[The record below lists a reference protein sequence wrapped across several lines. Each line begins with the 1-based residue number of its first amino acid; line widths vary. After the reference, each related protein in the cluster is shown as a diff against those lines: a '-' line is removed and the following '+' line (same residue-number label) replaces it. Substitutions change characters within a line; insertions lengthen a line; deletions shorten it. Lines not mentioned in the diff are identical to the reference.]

1 TALTLPF
8 LHLMVLSFRASLI
21 NFRLTA
27 SNSQNQRTRLS
38 LSRWKSTISL
48 VMRPAISSL
57 MSSLLLFHGIVLIS
71 GPS

>member
-1 TALTLPF
+1 
-8 LHLMVLSFRASLI
+8 
-21 NFRLTA
+21 
-27 SNSQNQRTRLS
+27 
-38 LSRWKSTISL
+38 TISL